1 VFNIILSLLIYLS
14 IPSNIVPLNLYSNVI
29 PRKIPKIPIFERITI
44 FLQTKNSKEWQINLE
59 RTLLKPN
66 PFIEHLFLGD
76 QSQSMQ
82 PTPEALAANQRVANE
97 TQLLSNLQPTPV
109 SDFGTFDFDLDFDLD
124 TGLDFDLETLMGQ
137 QEPNMTVNEL
147 QQQEVNQLE
156 QQEWQQQQ
164 QQQPMEVDAPGQEQ
178 HQHLQQLDQHQ
189 NYFNVGNLNNQQ
201 LEDTYPQYQQQHQQ
215 IQSVNQH
222 ELIQQQQERAVSGI

>member
-1 VFNIILSLLIYLS
+1 MFNIILSLLIYLS
-14 IPSNIVPLNLYSNVI
+14 IPSNIVPLNVYSNVI

-44 FLQTKNSKEWQINLE
+44 FLQTKNSKEWQINLG

-66 PFIEHLFLGD
+66 PFIKHLFLGD
-76 QSQSMQ
+76 QSLSMQ
-82 PTPEALAANQRVANE
+82 PTPEVLAANQRVANE
-97 TQLLSNLQPTPV
+97 TQHLSNPQPTPV
-109 SDFGTFDFDLDFDLD
+109 PDFGIFDFDLDIDP
-124 TGLDFDLETLMGQ
+124 ETLMGQ
-137 QEPNMTVNEL
+137 QEPNMTVSEL

-178 HQHLQQLDQHQ
+178 HQHLQQLDQQQ
-189 NYFNVGNLNNQQ
+189 NYFTVGNLNSQQ